1 VPGQF
6 EVPTVKQVPVTDLG
20 ISREVGL
27 IWQRERKVGALKEF
41 IDFAAT
47 HCWGAEDARI
57 RDNEEAQC
65 QHPDAQGGF
74 VSVVRQS
81 ESSCPPKA
89 VPLRVCKG

>member
-1 VPGQF
+1 
-6 EVPTVKQVPVTDLG
+6 VPVTDLG

-27 IWQRERKVGALKEF
+27 IWQREENWAPQEF

-81 ESSCPPKA
+81 ESSCLPKA